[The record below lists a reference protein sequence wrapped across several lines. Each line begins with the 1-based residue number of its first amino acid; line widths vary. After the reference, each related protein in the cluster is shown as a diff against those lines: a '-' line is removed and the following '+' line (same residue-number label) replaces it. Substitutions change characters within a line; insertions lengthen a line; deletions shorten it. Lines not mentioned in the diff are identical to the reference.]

1 MAHFAQIDENNIV
14 TQVVVVNN
22 LELIDEDGN
31 ESEAKGIAF
40 CKTIFDGEFVQT
52 SYNKSYR
59 KNYAGVGF
67 SYDPVRDAFIAPKPF
82 ESWTLNEDTCEWDP
96 PVPKPEP
103 TIDYYHEWDED
114 NQVWNAV
121 FVK

>member
-14 TQVVVVNN
+14 TQVIVVNN
-22 LELIDEDGN
+22 LELIDDDGN

-40 CKTIFDGEFVQT
+40 CKSIFDGEFVQT

-67 SYDPVRDAFIAPKPF
+67 TYDSTRDAFIAPKPY
-82 ESWTLNEDTCEWDP
+82 ESWSLNEDTCIWEA

-103 TIDYYHEWDED
+103 MIDYYHEWNEED
-114 NQVWNAV
+114 QAWDAV